1 MVQNREGSSQTE
13 QSAKKGLENKDSNLL
28 FKNLADMDTAVK
40 KLSDDSNKNKKPT
53 KTVAFAR

>member
-1 MVQNREGSSQTE
+1 MVQNREGPSQTE
-13 QSAKKGLENKDSNLL
+13 QSAKKALENKDSNLL